1 MKKLVG
7 ISLLILSI
15 TSQGMGISLEEAIE
29 KATKNN
35 YEIKNVKKDVTNI
48 KLQKKQAYK
57 AVLPKVE
64 YSGNYAKM
72 QEKMDNTKSSSDNLY
87 QHSIN
92 LNQPIYNGGNMWTAI
107 KIAGISEKM
116 TDYNLAIKKDEI
128 EIQVIESYVGIIKL
142 EKQLEILKNS
152 SKEIEENYKKVKE
165 FYELGMVTKTS
176 LLEMEYSKIE
186 LESNVIAIE
195 NNILISKL
203 NFKNDLGIDESKNI
217 ELKDLNLD
225 NMKKDGGELAKDIKV
240 ATKNNL
246 NVKLLE
252 INMDIQKEQ
261 EKIARSNLLPKINLQ
276 FSYKSPE
283 ISTGKAYELTDS
295 IKFDNWEWRA
305 GISFSLNLWD
315 WGSNVDG
322 VSIEKNNTKKME
334 YSKKQNENNIKL
346 GIRSV
351 YYEMERLNKLLEA
364 KERGVASAK
373 ENYEMEKEKL
383 EEKITTATDFLAA
396 ENRLR
401 QSEIDILET
410 KMDYFVAKAKYKNM
424 IGKKEEKKK

>member
-1 MKKLVG
+1 MKKKLIG
-7 ISLLILSI
+7 ISLLAISLM
-15 TSQGMGISLEEAIE
+15 SQGAEISLKEAIE

-35 YEIKNVKKDVTNI
+35 YEMKSVKKDIANI

-57 AVLPKVE
+57 AVLPKVD
-64 YSGNYAKM
+64 YSGSYAKM
-72 QEKMDNTKSSSDNLY
+72 QEKMDPTESNSDNLY

-92 LNQPIYNGGNMWTAI
+92 LTQAIYNGGNMWTAI
-107 KIAGISEKM
+107 KIAGIYDGM
-116 TDYNLAIKKDEI
+116 AGYNLLAKKDEI

-152 SKEIEENYKKVKE
+152 LKEIEGNYKKVKE

-186 LESNVIAIE
+186 LESNIIAIE

-203 NFKNDLGIDESKNI
+203 RFKNDLGINESEKI
-217 ELKDLNLD
+217 ELKDLKLD
-225 NMKKDGGELAKDIKV
+225 NIKENGRELEEDIKV

-246 NVKLLE
+246 NIKLLE
-252 INMDIQKEQ
+252 MNLKAQKQ
-261 EKIARSNLLPKINLQ
+261 NEKIAKSKLLPKINLQ
-276 FSYKSPE
+276 FSYASPNKM
-283 ISTGKAYELTDS
+283 TGKAYELTNS
-295 IKFDNWEWRA
+295 IKLDDWEWSA
-305 GISFSLNLWD
+305 GISFSMNLWD
-315 WGSNVDG
+315 WGSNIDG
-322 VSIEKNNTKKME
+322 VSIEKNNTGKME

-346 GIRSV
+346 GIRSL
-351 YYEMERLNKLLEA
+351 YYEMERLTKLLEA
-364 KERGVASAK
+364 KERGVLSAK

-383 EEKITTATDFLAA
+383 EEKITTTTDFLAA

-410 KMDYFVAKAKYKNM
+410 KMDYFVAKEKYNNM
-424 IGKKEEKKK
+424 IGEN